1 MTLRALMFV
10 GAGALF
16 LSGLTTSANATPA
29 GATHMMESAFE
40 VSSIDKVQ
48 HRRCWNCR
56 PYAPPYFYRG
66 YPGPYDPYY
75 YGPLYG
81 YGPGYYGYGPGYY
94 GSGAGYYNNGYYG
107 NSYYGNGYNR
117 SSYNRGYA
125 YNGNRSHVVRL
136 QQQLARAGYYRGPI
150 DGIMGSRTRYAL
162 RAYHHDHGTA
172 SL

>member
-16 LSGLTTSANATPA
+16 LGGLMASATPA
-29 GATHMMESAFE
+29 GATLMMGSALE

-48 HRRCWNCR
+48 HRRCRNCR

-81 YGPGYYGYGPGYY
+81 YGPGYYGF
-94 GSGAGYYNNGYYG
+94 
-107 NSYYGNGYNR
+107 
-117 SSYNRGYA
+117 
-125 YNGNRSHVVRL
+125 
-136 QQQLARAGYYRGPI
+136 YYRG
-150 DGIMGSRTRYAL
+150 DARVHRGRY
-162 RAYHHDHGTA
+162 RRGHRR
-172 SL
+172 